1 MMIEKLFLLIFR
13 TERLINEEIKSYIF
27 CEAKIIDLTAAK
39 YMTEFTSDENLA
51 SSMGN
56 SYRRKGYFGHLM
68 KVMKIYSSIQTTN

>member
-39 YMTEFTSDENLA
+39 YMS
-51 SSMGN
+51 
-56 SYRRKGYFGHLM
+56 
-68 KVMKIYSSIQTTN
+68 